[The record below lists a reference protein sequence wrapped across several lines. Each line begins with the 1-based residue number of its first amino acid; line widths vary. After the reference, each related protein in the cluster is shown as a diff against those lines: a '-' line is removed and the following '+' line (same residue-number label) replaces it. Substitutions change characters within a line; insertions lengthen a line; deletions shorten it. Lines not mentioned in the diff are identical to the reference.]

1 MTKIL
6 KKIIRNFNDYGF
18 WITIRKS
25 VEYPFSFI
33 FYKKIY
39 RLYRIDLSHYTVKKD
54 DSSAFK
60 YIVMDKD
67 SINDNIIEQIESLEE
82 WIIGVLK
89 KDLKEDGICIIA
101 LDGDT
106 VAGFN
111 WISFNEVYI
120 PIIMKTKVFRPHTA
134 WSEQI
139 TVNKNYRGK
148 GLGTSLRT
156 HAFIELKNRNI
167 RKFYGG
173 TLNINEANIRLSQ
186 KAGFE
191 FYVDV
196 HFLRLFGCKMWK
208 YKRIVQR

>member
-1 MTKIL
+1 
-6 KKIIRNFNDYGF
+6 
-18 WITIRKS
+18 
-25 VEYPFSFI
+25 
-33 FYKKIY
+33 
-39 RLYRIDLSHYTVKKD
+39 LYRIDLSHYTVKKD

-82 WIIGVLK
+82 WVIDKLRA
-89 KDLKEDGICIIA
+89 DLERDGICIVA
-101 LDGDT
+101 MDGDT

-111 WISFNEVYI
+111 WISINEVYI
-120 PIIMKTKVFRPHTA
+120 PMIMKKKVFKPHTA

-139 TVNKNYRGK
+139 TVNKNFRGK

-156 HAFIELKNRNI
+156 HAFIELKNRKI

-173 TLNINEANIRLSQ
+173 TLNINEPNIRLSK

-191 FYVDV
+191 FFIDV

-208 YKRIVQR
+208 YRRVVQ